1 MSLLLQWIETTDRP
15 VRVIGL
21 TRNPLAV
28 QASAEELFAS
38 DPGGRQHAWLL
49 NQQNLLTVAAMLPD
63 GHYGHVRYEDVVAR
77 PADTLAELYSFIGVD
92 PAPAFARSSDVNA
105 ASLETWRRDDA
116 FTFQLAPKVRE
127 MARAFGYRDE
137 ELDNPVSPEAARAN
151 AAVAAAT
158 HRRRRSMRL
167 RHIVVDRVAKPALM
181 RLGLWQTLSA
191 WRGR

>member
-116 FTFQLAPKVRE
+116 FTFQLAPEVRE

-181 RLGLWQTLSA
+181 RLGLWQTLMA